1 MIDKHLKWELKKT
14 RVLWYWYFVKQSN
27 SHFNFWEHFHGIM
40 LIQIKPAP
48 LLLLYH
54 RMYHIL
60 PDEETSRAAC
70 RVKKS
75 QLLLLPSHHEFPFCC
90 RPSACGC
97 FNRSV
102 IVGFG
107 SSFNREKAN
116 FFLMEKVRE
125 WMWACCGVDEL
136 LDPPNVQEVC
146 WNRNQWG

>member
-1 MIDKHLKWELKKT
+1 
-14 RVLWYWYFVKQSN
+14 
-27 SHFNFWEHFHGIM
+27 M

-116 FFLMEKVRE
+116 FFFLWRKSENECGHAVE
-125 WMWACCGVDEL
+125 WMSCLILQMFKRYVGIGTNEDSTFQLHILASSCSVFFLACACK
-136 LDPPNVQEVC
+136 Q
-146 WNRNQWG
+146 RSK